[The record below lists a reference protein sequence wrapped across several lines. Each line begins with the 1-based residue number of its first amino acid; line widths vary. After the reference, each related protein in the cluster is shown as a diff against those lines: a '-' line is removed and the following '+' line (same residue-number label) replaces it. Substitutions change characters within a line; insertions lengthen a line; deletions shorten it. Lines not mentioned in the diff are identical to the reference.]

1 MTDEQIIKTL
11 ECCIS
16 GDDWNTSCKL
26 CPFESECNVGRQ
38 LERLTLNLINRQKA
52 EIERITEKYNCQQT
66 VYLDLSKIINK
77 QADELKRLRKIL
89 KSNRN
94 TYKINFGVGTEV
106 YAILDREEFPRG
118 VYKCEVSAY
127 LIDCDSKLYSLL
139 TATNGKNTV
148 VGMQTDI
155 ENMYVTRAEAESAL
169 NKEEL
174 K

>member
-66 VYLDLSKIINK
+66 VYLKIKPKYIQNK
-77 QADELKRLRKIL
+77 LWGWHRSI
-89 KSNRN
+89 
-94 TYKINFGVGTEV
+94 
-106 YAILDREEFPRG
+106 
-118 VYKCEVSAY
+118 
-127 LIDCDSKLYSLL
+127 CD
-139 TATNGKNTV
+139 
-148 VGMQTDI
+148 
-155 ENMYVTRAEAESAL
+155 TR
-169 NKEEL
+169 
-174 K
+174 